1 MATQFDL
8 ASKLTNYKAVQTFD
22 TFTLDGSTWST
33 SATVPK
39 NCVVLVMFN
48 IPFNSQTIYEGNYFG
63 WGYLRLWQ
71 NGELIM
77 QPIFE
82 GARKADTNIGLTA
95 LLNCNAG
102 DVIKIEIVPQNQPE
116 SWYLRG
122 TTFFIGEV

>member
-8 ASKLTNYKAVQTFD
+8 TSKLTNYQEVQTFD
-22 TFTLDGSTWST
+22 SLTLGGSTWST

-39 NCVVLVMFN
+39 DCVVLVMFN
-48 IPFNSQTIYEGNYFG
+48 VPFNYQTVVDGNYFG
-63 WGYLRLWQ
+63 WGYVRLWQ

-82 GARKADTNIGLTA
+82 GARKMSTNIGLTA

-102 DVIKIEIVPQNQPE
+102 DVIKIEVVPANQPE
-116 SWYLRG
+116 SWLFRG
-122 TTFFIGEV
+122 TTFFIGEI